1 MCPIICNAHDSFSQL
16 SELYALYMIRA
27 NKKKKK
33 KKYINKNFNHFKKPK
48 MKKKFERVEF
58 KNHYQMDIEY
68 CHVIQLNSFTSTTKS
83 YNIFTIS

>member
-33 KKYINKNFNHFKKPK
+33 IYHFEKGKI
-48 MKKKFERVEF
+48 KKKFERVEF

-83 YNIFTIS
+83 YNIFTRS